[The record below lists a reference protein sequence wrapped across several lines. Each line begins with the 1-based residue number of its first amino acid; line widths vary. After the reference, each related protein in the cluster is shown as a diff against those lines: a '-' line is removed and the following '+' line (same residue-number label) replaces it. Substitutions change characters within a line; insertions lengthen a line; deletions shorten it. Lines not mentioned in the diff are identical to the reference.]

1 MRYILSI
8 ILSLVSLVS
17 LPKGHSYVAS
27 VTNERLGTQRQ
38 ICSDFLKKRDFQ
50 HTYALSEEY
59 LNMAQEAK
67 SAIDEG
73 YAKFTLG
80 ASEVFLGQT
89 SKGETHL
96 KEALIIGE
104 KHNESDL
111 IGLALN
117 TLGIYE
123 ASVNTNYYL
132 AQHYFLRSMEYDRTE
147 ASASSNLANIA
158 ALLNDT
164 TGIEYSLR
172 CIEIGKSKGES
183 HYEYSGYQTLAE
195 FDILKEDYNAAQKH
209 LGLAEQIAQKE
220 GYTDIVIKL
229 FQAEVLMK
237 TGKYQSSI
245 ELLNSIEDTVHKA
258 QPIYLPRL
266 KTLQGEN
273 YRHIGDFHTSNRYL
287 RNALEAAQS
296 YSSHTELEKVYL
308 FIAKNFADLGQYR
321 EGLTY
326 LNQAMES
333 LALKSQTELS
343 RLSNERNLTLEVIY
357 EEQKRKEA
365 ENRAHNIQIIV
376 LTLFILLIIAASIIW
391 WIIRLMKRRQAL
403 YQQIVKQ
410 NLELI
415 EAKKEVE
422 RSQSH
427 NTGEKDPTN
436 ILNDNREND
445 NRENDNREFPTGE
458 TSRSKILFNTLI
470 KLMEKDKIYR
480 DPLLTREEIISRL
493 NTNPTYLTQAIKQ
506 FSGKNYSQFINS
518 YRIKEAVEILS
529 DKDKIEIPIKTI
541 CTEVGFN
548 SMATF
553 YKIFQST
560 VGLSPAAYRK
570 SLLHISALKEDEI
583 EE

>member
-17 LPKGHSYVAS
+17 LAKGHSYVAS

-38 ICSDFLKKRDFQ
+38 ICSDFLKKRNFQ
-50 HTYALSEEY
+50 NTYTLSEEY

-80 ASEVFLGQT
+80 ASEVFLGKT
-89 SKGETHL
+89 SEGEKHL

-158 ALLNDT
+158 AILNDT

-273 YRHIGDFHTSNRYL
+273 YRHIGDFHTSNLYL

-326 LNQAMES
+326 LNQAMET
-333 LALKSQTELS
+333 LTLKSQTELS

-376 LTLFILLIIAASIIW
+376 LTLFVLLIIAVSIIW
-391 WIIRLMKRRQAL
+391 WITILMKRRQKL

-422 RSQSH
+422 KSQSH
-427 NTGEKDPTN
+427 NTDDKDLTN
-436 ILNDNREND
+436 VLNDNRD
-445 NRENDNREFPTGE
+445 FLAGE
-458 TSRSKILFNTLI
+458 TNRSKILFNTLI

-570 SLLHISALKEDEI
+570 SLLHISALKENEP

>member
-1 MRYILSI
+1 
-8 ILSLVSLVS
+8 
-17 LPKGHSYVAS
+17 
-27 VTNERLGTQRQ
+27 
-38 ICSDFLKKRDFQ
+38 
-50 HTYALSEEY
+50 
-59 LNMAQEAK
+59 
-67 SAIDEG
+67 
-73 YAKFTLG
+73 
-80 ASEVFLGQT
+80 
-89 SKGETHL
+89 
-96 KEALIIGE
+96 
-104 KHNESDL
+104 
-111 IGLALN
+111 
-117 TLGIYE
+117 
-123 ASVNTNYYL
+123 
-132 AQHYFLRSMEYDRTE
+132 
-147 ASASSNLANIA
+147 
-158 ALLNDT
+158 
-164 TGIEYSLR
+164 
-172 CIEIGKSKGES
+172 
-183 HYEYSGYQTLAE
+183 
-195 FDILKEDYNAAQKH
+195 
-209 LGLAEQIAQKE
+209 
-220 GYTDIVIKL
+220 
-229 FQAEVLMK
+229 
-237 TGKYQSSI
+237 
-245 ELLNSIEDTVHKA
+245 
-258 QPIYLPRL
+258 
-266 KTLQGEN
+266 
-273 YRHIGDFHTSNRYL
+273 
-287 RNALEAAQS
+287 ALEAAQS

-326 LNQAMES
+326 LNQAMET
-333 LALKSQTELS
+333 LTLKSQTELS

-376 LTLFILLIIAASIIW
+376 LTLFVLLIIAVSIIW
-391 WIIRLMKRRQAL
+391 WITILMKRRQKL

-422 RSQSH
+422 KSQSH
-427 NTGEKDPTN
+427 NTDDKDLTN
-436 ILNDNREND
+436 VLNDNRD
-445 NRENDNREFPTGE
+445 FLAGE
-458 TSRSKILFNTLI
+458 TNRSKILFNTLI

-570 SLLHISALKEDEI
+570 SLLHISALKENEP